1 MTTPAEYRE
10 FAIDCMRLAEQ
21 EEIVELRDTM
31 MGLARARFR
40 TAIMM
45 DQHVPTVGD
54 DLHDR
59 KSCATRS
66 TKRRFRGAARSRKPP
81 ATPA

>member
-21 EEIVELRDTM
+21 EENAGLRDTM
-31 MGLARARFR
+31 MRLARTWFR

-45 DQHVPTVGD
+45 DEYVTLAGD
-54 DLHDR
+54 DP
-59 KSCATRS
+59 
-66 TKRRFRGAARSRKPP
+66 ARSKELRDTFSDGSPRGP
-81 ATPA
+81 IAQ

>member
-21 EEIVELRDTM
+21 EENAGLRDTM
-31 MGLARARFR
+31 MGLARAWFR

-45 DQHVPTVGD
+45 DQHVTTAGD
-54 DLHDR
+54 DPARSKELHD
-59 KSCATRS
+59 A
-66 TKRRFRGAARSRKPP
+66 FN
-81 ATPA
+81 